1 GCHQPGTPGPCG
13 VSRGMGWGTPR
24 AAGTISRRAGRAG
37 VTMTDKR
44 LLLALS
50 ALALAAGCGGEAPD
64 EGSVEGEVLEG
75 TISDAMLPLDRVR
88 PEAPLEDPDALAA
101 AQEEA
106 DEARVQATEAIEEGQ
121 QAETDEPDDQALED
135 APVDEPVEV
144 ETED

>member
-1 GCHQPGTPGPCG
+1 
-13 VSRGMGWGTPR
+13 
-24 AAGTISRRAGRAG
+24 
-37 VTMTDKR
+37 MTDKR

-88 PEAPLEDPDALAA
+88 SEAPLEDPEAFAA

-106 DEARVQATEAIEEGQ
+106 DEARVEATEAIEEGQ
-121 QAETDEPDDQALED
+121 QAETDEPDDQALEE